1 MGELSK
7 KIALRGIKDKIQ
19 GQAENLCEEERMLKE
34 KCDIVRRQEEQLKN
48 LRNQVQKW
56 ESETSSDR
64 RNAILVNLKVEFDKY
79 LRLYSRES
87 EKLKR
92 QRDKNNNQ

>member
-34 KCDIVRRQEEQLKN
+34 KCDIVRRQEE
-48 LRNQVQKW
+48 
-56 ESETSSDR
+56 
-64 RNAILVNLKVEFDKY
+64 
-79 LRLYSRES
+79 
-87 EKLKR
+87 
-92 QRDKNNNQ
+92 